1 MDIETD
7 RYNSSFETDGQLN
20 IQPDIGQ
27 KQVWIE
33 IKIQHTQQKTLG
45 ERETYLKAN
54 KYIQTDQQLY
64 RKAERKKEKRQK
76 RENQKIDSFQQ
87 KF

>member
-7 RYNSSFETDGQLN
+7 RYNSSVETDGQLN

-27 KQVWIE
+27 KEVWIE
-33 IKIQHTQQKTLG
+33 NKIQHTQQKTLRG
-45 ERETYLKAN
+45 IETYLKAN

-64 RKAERKKEKRQK
+64 RKAERKKEERQE
-76 RENQKIDSFQQ
+76 RENQKV
-87 KF
+87 